1 VSNRNQVTLTFAGDE
16 KQLDRT
22 INKVGAS
29 LKKFEDNAEDTSKRV
44 SDIGG
49 KSGRGFGLKFV
60 QKLGPLMAS
69 APVSPP
75 LIGAFA
81 AAAPLA
87 GAALVAGILLALG
100 GGVLAVGIMS
110 AVKDPKVSKAFGG
123 LKERAGKAFAN
134 FGEPFKAPLIR
145 AADTF
150 GDTIERIAPSF
161 KRMGETMAP
170 IIDKLAPAFATMLE
184 KAMPGIEKA
193 VAASVPL
200 FEKLAEHAPA
210 IGEAVSK
217 FFEKVAE
224 AGPKAADL
232 LGKVLQFATWA
243 LPKLGAVLSFLV
255 GFYSKGLA
263 AWQAIFRAIG
273 AGWDFVKTK
282 AGQAKDW
289 IVTKWNEAIAFLKG
303 LPGRASSAF
312 SGMFDGVKSAFRS
325 ALNWVISRWNNF
337 SIPGVSTPFGQI
349 GGFSTPNIP
358 TFHKGGTMPGAPGT
372 EGLALL
378 EAGEKVTPAGRSERT
393 VLEIRS
399 DGTDMADLLVKM
411 LAKAVK
417 VRGGDVQLVLG
428 TG

>member
-1 VSNRNQVTLTFAGDE
+1 MGNKVTLTFAGDK
-16 KQLDRT
+16 KQLQKTLDQVGSSLRGFK
-22 INKVGAS
+22 NKVKETAS
-29 LKKFEDNAEDTSKRV
+29 GFP
-44 SDIGG
+44 DIGKKAG
-49 KSGRGFGLKFV
+49 GLFSLSFI
-60 QKLGPLMAS
+60 QRIGPLMAS
-69 APVSPP
+69 APISPP
-75 LIGAFA
+75 LVAAFA

-87 GAALVAGILLALG
+87 GAALVGGILLALG
-100 GGVLAVGIMS
+100 GGVLAAGIMS

-123 LKERAGKAFAN
+123 LKERAGKAFEN

-150 GDTIERIAPSF
+150 GDSIERVAPAF
-161 KRMGETMAP
+161 QRMGVAMAP
-170 IIDKLAPAFATMLE
+170 LIDKLAPALATMFE

-193 VAASVPL
+193 VTASVPM

-224 AGPKAADL
+224 AGPKAVDL
-232 LGKVLQFATWA
+232 LDKVLKFATWA

-263 AWQAIFRAIG
+263 AWQAIFRGIG
-273 AGWDFVKTK
+273 AGWDWVATK
-282 AGQAKDW
+282 AGQAKNW

-325 ALNWVISRWNNF
+325 ALNWVIDRWNNF

-358 TFHKGGTMPGAPGT
+358 RFHQGGTMPGAPGT

-378 EAGEKVTPAGRSERT
+378 QAGEKVTPAGRSSDRV

-399 DGTDMADLLVKM
+399 DGTRYADLLVET